1 MATNFKAF
9 NRKMVKAAKNLTVV
23 QGVLFHKKISL
34 EVLRGVVEM
43 SPVDTGRFR
52 GNWQL
57 GLDFK
62 PTGEISM
69 PEAAVRD
76 PFIEGLGSIGP
87 LKFGQIVWITN
98 NVPYAQAL
106 EDGHSKA
113 QAPHGMVKI
122 TLARIGA
129 GF

>member
-1 MATNFKAF
+1 MATNFKEF
-9 NRKMVKAAKNLTVV
+9 NRKMIKAAKNLTVV

-43 SPVDTGRFR
+43 SPVKTGRFR

-57 GLDFK
+57 GLDLK
-62 PTGEISM
+62 PTSEIPM
-69 PEAAVRD
+69 PEAKDRD
-76 PFIEGLGSIGP
+76 PFIEGLGAIAP
-87 LKFGQIVWITN
+87 LRFGQTVWITN
-98 NVPYAQAL
+98 NVPYAIPL
-106 EDGHSKA
+106 EEGHSK
-113 QAPHGMVKI
+113 QAPVGMVKV